1 MKKPVC
7 PFNYMEANLGLSRG
21 DAECLLFKNTRDG
34 MRELLDISHDEYRE
48 TYGQLQ
54 ELISKSEELLYVLER
69 DKDVSEKKWWLDQR
83 AQLAEVIDNAKKC

>member
-34 MRELLDISHDEYRE
+34 MRELLDIAHDDYRE
-48 TYGQLQ
+48 IYSELQ
-54 ELISKSEELLYVLER
+54 ELISKSENLLYTPYE
-69 DKDVSEKKWWLDQR
+69 R
-83 AQLAEVIDNAKKC
+83 AQLSEAIENAKKR

>member
-34 MRELLDISHDEYRE
+34 MRELLDIAHDDYRE
-48 TYGQLQ
+48 
-54 ELISKSEELLYVLER
+54 I
-69 DKDVSEKKWWLDQR
+69 
-83 AQLAEVIDNAKKC
+83 